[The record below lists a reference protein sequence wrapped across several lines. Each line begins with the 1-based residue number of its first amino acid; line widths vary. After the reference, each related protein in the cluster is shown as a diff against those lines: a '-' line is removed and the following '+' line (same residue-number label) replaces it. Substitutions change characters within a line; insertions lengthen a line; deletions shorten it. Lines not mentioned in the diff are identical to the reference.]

1 MTKSLATSELRMNER
16 MKDIMKLA
24 RVELIIIPI
33 FIFFKLI
40 RPSILKSSSPE
51 FIKVVLLSLPNFF
64 EAIIGTLTLTGIG
77 LLIND
82 RISEGH
88 QVRPKIVYILAV
100 ILAGTYVITQELKIH
115 NLGGNNVFDRNDLI
129 FSFIGLIIG
138 YLIVIRI
145 RPSINFGNK
154 K

>member
-1 MTKSLATSELRMNER
+1 MNEK

-33 FIFFKLI
+33 FIFFKFI
-40 RPSILKSSSPE
+40 RPSVLRSSSPE
-51 FIKVVLLSLPNFF
+51 FFKIALLSLPNFF
-64 EAIIGTLTLTGIG
+64 EAVIGTLTLTGIG

-82 RISEGH
+82 RLSERH
-88 QVRPKIVYILAV
+88 QIKPKLIYLLAV
-100 ILAGTYVITQELKIH
+100 ILAGIYVSTQELKIH
-115 NLGGNNVFDRNDLI
+115 NLGGSNVFDRNDLV

-138 YLIVIRI
+138 YWIVIRI
-145 RPSINFGNK
+145 KPIINIDSQK